1 MRVITQIPNNDLRQ
15 AQKVAQ
21 LAEKAGFDAVVTAEN
36 AHNPFLPLA
45 VAALATDRVQLGTA
59 VAMAF
64 PRSPTITAHNAWDLQ
79 KASNGRFM
87 LGIGSQVKT
96 HNERRFGIPWTPP
109 MPRMRDY
116 IGALHAI
123 WRTWEK
129 ETPLEFE
136 SNTYKLNLMTPN
148 FSPRPTGLPRIPIA
162 LATVGPM
169 MLRLAGEAADAV
181 ILHPFSTKKYLMEV
195 STARLNEGLAKGGR
209 ARENLEVIAG
219 GYGFIATGRTPEAV
233 EKARQYARYRIS
245 FYCSTRAYWDVLRL
259 HDLEWLGERLNPF
272 PRENRWSEMAAQIP
286 EDKIDLFATVADY
299 ASLPAAIEA
308 RYGGYADSVMLQISA
323 DEDLEAL
330 GECVRAIQKIPSR
343 FNSYRA
349 TWD

>member
-1 MRVITQIPNNDLRQ
+1 MATKSAGCVRRVANGQAQKTGEFAVRVITQIPNNDLRQ
-15 AQKVAQ
+15 AQEVAQ

-45 VAALATDRVQLGTA
+45 VAALATDRVQLATA

-129 ETPLEFE
+129 EEL
-136 SNTYKLNLMTPN
+136 LL
-148 FSPRPTGLPRIPIA
+148 
-162 LATVGPM
+162 
-169 MLRLAGEAADAV
+169 
-181 ILHPFSTKKYLMEV
+181 
-195 STARLNEGLAKGGR
+195 
-209 ARENLEVIAG
+209 
-219 GYGFIATGRTPEAV
+219 
-233 EKARQYARYRIS
+233 
-245 FYCSTRAYWDVLRL
+245 
-259 HDLEWLGERLNPF
+259 
-272 PRENRWSEMAAQIP
+272 
-286 EDKIDLFATVADY
+286 
-299 ASLPAAIEA
+299 SL
-308 RYGGYADSVMLQISA
+308 
-323 DEDLEAL
+323 
-330 GECVRAIQKIPSR
+330 
-343 FNSYRA
+343 RA
-349 TWD
+349 TPTSSI